1 MCFCLKSMFFKEIKE
16 ILLFWSGSWL
26 KLTVFAFS
34 LEFHM
39 PHRQPSS
46 SPDQAVG
53 RPLSSWAGG
62 CSWQCVELEKV
73 RIPNVIRGCWPSS
86 TVCVQQGGFVSKNFL
101 LFGFDNLW
109 EKVPRSPPEFPGVG
123 RRDMCRITGYGVLG
137 VLRFAFATK
146 TNRIVVL
153 FCSFCWFWKVLNAF
167 CWFYCFYCSFHD
179 LKGFA
184 A

>member
-1 MCFCLKSMFFKEIKE
+1 
-16 ILLFWSGSWL
+16 
-26 KLTVFAFS
+26 
-34 LEFHM
+34 M

-101 LFGFDNLW
+101 LFGVENRW
-109 EKVPRSPPEFPGVG
+109 EKVHRSSPEFTGVG
-123 RRDMCRITGYGVLG
+123 RRDTCRIAGYEVLG
-137 VLRFAFATK
+137 VLRSVFAKK
-146 TNRIVVL
+146 TNRIIV
-153 FCSFCWFWKVLNAF
+153 FWSCLLIETVSMHFVDFIEFIAVFTIWEDLQHKTLWAF
-167 CWFYCFYCSFHD
+167 D
-179 LKGFA
+179 A
-184 A
+184 PRA